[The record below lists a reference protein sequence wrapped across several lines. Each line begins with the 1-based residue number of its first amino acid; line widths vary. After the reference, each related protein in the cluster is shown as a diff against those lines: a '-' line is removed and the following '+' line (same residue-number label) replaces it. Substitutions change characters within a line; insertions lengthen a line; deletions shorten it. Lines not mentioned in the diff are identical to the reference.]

1 MAKGVLEDRLRGRMK
16 TRPQEAEEEKARVRK
31 AIGMGV
37 RGDSSQSCLGDKLE
51 ALRPA

>member
-1 MAKGVLEDRLRGRMK
+1 MLRVTKGVLEDARLRGRMK

-51 ALRPA
+51 V